1 MSQVGQLINST
12 QIEQIVFHFSNGQL
26 DETNEP
32 DLKLK
37 ADGGKSRRAESMK
50 RNKWL
55 RDKYDIHNNTDT
67 PDTQRNSWDKNSE
80 DVTDTT
86 KNVKKSSSFVQNKR
100 HQNREQIDFDEAA
113 ERRNSKRLRESIRKK
128 YNLPTRD

>member
-1 MSQVGQLINST
+1 MTQVGQLINST

-26 DETNEP
+26 DETDEP
-32 DLKLK
+32 DFKLK
-37 ADGGKSRRAESMK
+37 ADGGKSRRVESMK

-80 DVTDTT
+80 EVTDTT
-86 KNVKKSSSFVQNKR
+86 DNVKKSSSFVKNKR
-100 HQNREQIDFDEAA
+100 HQDREQIDFDEAA